1 MKKAKI
7 NLNGLVS
14 VTKEVHGVQVR
25 GLNAADLSTVW
36 NTNGKSMMDAYDQI
50 VAVADTNDTIAVINA
65 IIKFAPDLAK
75 SAFLAAINDDGEQHE
90 VNGEMLTAGEVWDT
104 KMSIGKQ
111 ANFLIAIFELTLS
124 ENDNLKKKLA
134 AFAQRL
140 PAMQTATGT
149 PQTATQ
155 KVQTAITQ

>member
-25 GLNAADLSTVW
+25 GLNFADLATQW
-36 NTNGKSMMDAYDQI
+36 NTNGKSMMDTYDQI
-50 VAVADTNDTIAVINA
+50 VAVADTNDTNAIINA

-75 SAFLAAINDDGEQHE
+75 SAFLAAINDTGEPHE

-111 ANFLIAIFELTLS
+111 ADFLIAIFELTLS

-134 AFAQRL
+134 AFAQKL
-140 PAMQTATGT
+140 PAMQRATGT
-149 PQTATQ
+149 PKTATQ

>member
-25 GLNAADLSTVW
+25 GLNFADLATQW
-36 NTNGKSMMDAYDQI
+36 NTNGKSMMDTYDQI
-50 VAVADTNDTIAVINA
+50 VAVADTNDTNAIINA
-65 IIKFAPDLAK
+65 IIKFAPDFAK
-75 SAFLAAINDDGEQHE
+75 SAFLAAINDDGKQHE

-111 ANFLIAIFELTLS
+111 ADFLFAIFELTLS

-134 AFAQRL
+134 AFAQKL
-140 PAMQTATGT
+140 PAMQRATGT
-149 PQTATQ
+149 SKTITQ

>member
-25 GLNAADLSTVW
+25 GLNFADLATQW
-36 NTNGKSMMDAYDQI
+36 NTNGKSMMDTYDQI
-50 VAVADTNDTIAVINA
+50 VAVADTNDTNAIINA
-65 IIKFAPDLAK
+65 IIKFAPDFAK
-75 SAFLAAINDDGEQHE
+75 SAFLAAINDDGKQHE

-111 ANFLIAIFELTLS
+111 ADFLFAIFELTLS

-134 AFAQRL
+134 AFAQKL
-140 PAMQTATGT
+140 PAMQRATGT